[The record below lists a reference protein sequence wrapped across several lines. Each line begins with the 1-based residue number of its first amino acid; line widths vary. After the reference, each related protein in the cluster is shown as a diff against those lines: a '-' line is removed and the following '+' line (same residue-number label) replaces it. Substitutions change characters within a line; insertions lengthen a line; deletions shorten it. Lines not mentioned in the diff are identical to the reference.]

1 MSNLQVPEQT
11 KQTKQTE
18 QTEQTPHEPTRWERI
33 KLYFMNDSITKKR
46 KELENLE
53 KEYAVKKETYNITED
68 PLTLPATSHPVIERL
83 KFWKISK
90 KLSVISCNSPK
101 K

>member
-11 KQTKQTE
+11 K

-33 KLYFMNDSITKKR
+33 NLYFMNDSITKKR

-53 KEYAVKKETYNITED
+53 KG
-68 PLTLPATSHPVIERL
+68 L
-83 KFWKISK
+83 SK
-90 KLSVISCNSPK
+90 KSFLIDIRLTQI
-101 K
+101 

>member
-1 MSNLQVPEQT
+1 MSNPQVP
-11 KQTKQTE
+11 E

-33 KLYFMNDSITKKR
+33 KLYFMNDTIRTKR

-53 KEYAVKKETYNITED
+53 KEYAVKKKTYNITED
-68 PLTLPATSHPVIERL
+68 PLTLPDTYHPVIERL